1 MSSRI
6 AAAIFGGGFGDGSAS
21 GFAESPS
28 EDIGDGGKLTHN
40 SGNVELLETSEPLR
54 SFVYVN
60 AGMMKIGLY
69 GREEGRNYDK
79 V

>member
-1 MSSRI
+1 M
-6 AAAIFGGGFGDGSAS
+6 GGGDGSAS
-21 GFAESPS
+21 GFAESSS

-40 SGNVELLETSEPLR
+40 SGDVELLETSERLR

-69 GREEGRNYDK
+69 SSEEGRNYYK